1 MVLALKAGD
10 ERVSS
15 AVQRRADAALRSMG
29 QSEDCFVAGLAGD
42 YSEVCLEFLR
52 YFDVRDHDPARTD
65 QQVRHIKQVLQ
76 QLFIKGY
83 VLCSEGETE
92 VPGLGSKKTL
102 TQIAVESMEEPLVL
116 TYPVL
121 RH

>member
-1 MVLALKAGD
+1 MALATNACD
-10 ERVSS
+10 ERLGS

-42 YSEVCLEFLR
+42 YGEVCLKFLR

-65 QQVRHIKQVLQ
+65 QQVREIKQVLQ

-83 VLCSEGETE
+83 VLCSEGMTE
-92 VPGLGSKKTL
+92 VPGLGLRKTL
-102 TQIAVESMEEPLVL
+102 TQIAVESM
-116 TYPVL
+116 
-121 RH
+121 